1 MKIVYAPVLFFIAV
15 YEAKYPPR
23 SLPPRVPLS
32 FPPFPLQLS
41 PYADGRVQAGMISK
55 NRMEGVDDED
65 GVLGWDLPD
74 LGERWVNRVKAS
86 IPKIEEDEM
95 SLLYQIKDDLHG
107 KSDGSPD
114 SAPIST

>member
-1 MKIVYAPVLFFIAV
+1 
-15 YEAKYPPR
+15 
-23 SLPPRVPLS
+23 
-32 FPPFPLQLS
+32 
-41 PYADGRVQAGMISK
+41 
-55 NRMEGVDDED
+55 MEGVDDED

-74 LGERWVNRVKAS
+74 LGEVWVSRVKAS

-114 SAPIST
+114 SAPISR

>member
-1 MKIVYAPVLFFIAV
+1 MKIVYAPVLFLIAV
-15 YEAKYPPR
+15 YEAKYPPC
-23 SLPPRVPLS
+23 SLLSLSLRLS
-32 FPPFPLQLS
+32 FSPFQ
-41 PYADGRVQAGMISK
+41 ADGRVQAGMISK

-74 LGERWVNRVKAS
+74 LGEPWVSRVKAS

-95 SLLYQIKDDLHG
+95 SLLYQIKDDIQG
-107 KSDGSPD
+107 KSDGHGSPD